1 MTLVEPKP
9 ALPSIAYVDES
20 EDERSNFH
28 TDAIDS
34 ELFDQIITLHPDD
47 KLEDLVAKLV
57 DLRIDALISDFNLSD
72 AGPKTYTGAEV
83 VEAFLQ
89 VRADFP
95 CFIMT
100 SFAEDAM
107 ISSSDVN
114 RVYSKDRQKEHADR
128 RNLFKRIS
136 YQVDHHRA
144 RLAEWEAEFDALT
157 AIAPETLTAPQA
169 DRLLQLD
176 SLLEAHFSAD
186 QAVAG
191 SIKRQLLKRTGL
203 FEKRDEL
210 IGETEKLIDAMKR
223 ALDQ

>member
-1 MTLVEPKP
+1 VTVAEPKP
-9 ALPSIAYVDES
+9 LLPSIAYVDES

-28 TDAIDS
+28 GDAIDS

-57 DLRIDALISDFNLSD
+57 ELRIDALISDFNLSD

-83 VEAFLQ
+83 VEAFLR
-89 VRADFP
+89 VRNDFP

-100 SFAEDAM
+100 SYAEDAM

-114 RVYSKDRQKEHADR
+114 RVYSKDRQKEQSTR

-144 RLAEWEAEFDALT
+144 RLEEWEAEFDALA
-157 AIAPETLTAPQA
+157 AIAPDALTAPQA
-169 DRLLQLD
+169 DRLLHLD

-191 SIKRQLLKRTGL
+191 SIKRQLLDRNGL

-223 ALDQ
+223 ALDE